1 MVLSGSPAL
10 PEVFDPEN
18 PFSEEFDMS
27 DAVSPIP
34 TFANRTLNWSIFLS
48 ILLILAGFC
57 TLLIPFMGGIGV
69 TLFVGWAL
77 MISGIAHLVFAWKG
91 HSAGTRIWEL
101 LVGLAYLFA
110 GVYLIAHPVAG
121 LASLTLLLAFYLFF
135 EGIFEML
142 AFFRVRSRPGT
153 GWLLF
158 DGLVTLLLAI
168 MIWRQ
173 WPFSTVWAIGTLVGI
188 SMIFSGFSRLM
199 LSMGA
204 KRVLKTF

>member
-1 MVLSGSPAL
+1 
-10 PEVFDPEN
+10 
-18 PFSEEFDMS
+18 MS
-27 DAVSPIP
+27 DAVAPLP
-34 TFANRTLNWSIFLS
+34 NFARNTLNWSIFLS

-57 TLLIPFMGGIGV
+57 TLLIPFLGGIGV

-77 MISGIAHLVFAWKG
+77 IISGVAHLVFAWKG
-91 HSAGTRIWEL
+91 HSTGTRLWEL

-110 GVYLIAHPVAG
+110 GVYLIVHPVAG

-135 EGIFEML
+135 EGIFEVF
-142 AFFRVRSRPGT
+142 AFFQARSRSGA

-158 DGLVTLLLAI
+158 DGIVTLLLAV

-188 SMIFSGFSRLM
+188 SMLFSGFSRLM
-199 LSMGA
+199 LSIGA
-204 KRVLKTF
+204 KRLLKTA